1 MYDFDQIVDRRNTNC
16 YKWDLYP
23 NKLPMW
29 VADMDFVVCPEI
41 YDALNDRLDKKVF
54 GYNMIP
60 DDWYMAYIS
69 WWSRRHHFNIKKES
83 LLFSTGVVPTISS
96 CVRALTKRGDKVLI
110 QTPVYNI
117 FFNSII
123 NNGREVLESPLVY
136 QNGEYHIDFI
146 DLENK
151 LSQKDVTMMI
161 LCNPHNP
168 IGKIWDKE
176 TLCKIGEL
184 CYKHH
189 VIVIS
194 DEIHCD
200 ITKPGH
206 KYIPFGSVNDTCL
219 NNSVICLAPTKVFN
233 IAGLQTSAIVVNNPE
248 LYKKVYRAINNDE
261 IAEPNSFAI
270 QAAVAAFN
278 KGEQWANEM
287 CEYVFTNREIA
298 KEFINKE
305 LPTLHL
311 VNGEATY
318 LLWVDVSKICDD
330 ATKLTDYLEEKAD
343 LVVASGNKYGHSG
356 EHFIRINV
364 ACPKALLMDGL
375 NRLKNGV
382 NNFIKDK

>member
-1 MYDFDQIVDRRNTNC
+1 MYDFDQIIDRKNTNC

-29 VADMDFVVCPEI
+29 VADMDFSVCPEI
-41 YDALNDRLDKKVF
+41 YQALKERLDKKVF
-54 GYNMIP
+54 GYNIIP
-60 DDWYMAYIS
+60 EDWYEAYIA

-123 NNGREVLESPLVY
+123 NNGREVLEAPLVY
-136 QNGEYHIDFI
+136 QNGEYHVDFI

-151 LSQKDVTMMI
+151 LSQDDVTMMI

-168 IGKIWDKE
+168 VGKIWDKD
-176 TLCKIGEL
+176 TLSKIGEL
-184 CYKHH
+184 CFKHH

-200 ITKPGH
+200 ITKPG
-206 KYIPFGSVNDTCL
+206 KEYISFGSVNDTCL

-278 KGEQWANEM
+278 KGEKWANEM
-287 CEYVFTNREIA
+287 REYVFSNREIA
-298 KEFINKE
+298 KEFIQKE
-305 LPTLHL
+305 LPMLHL
-311 VNGEATY
+311 VDGEATY
-318 LLWVDVSKICDD
+318 LLWVDISKICDD
-330 ATKLTDYLEEKAD
+330 ATKLTDYLENEVD
-343 LVVASGNKYGHSG
+343 LVVASGNKYGSSG
-356 EHFIRINV
+356 KHFIRINV
-364 ACPKALLMDGL
+364 ACPKALLTDGL

-382 NNFIKDK
+382 NSFIKGK